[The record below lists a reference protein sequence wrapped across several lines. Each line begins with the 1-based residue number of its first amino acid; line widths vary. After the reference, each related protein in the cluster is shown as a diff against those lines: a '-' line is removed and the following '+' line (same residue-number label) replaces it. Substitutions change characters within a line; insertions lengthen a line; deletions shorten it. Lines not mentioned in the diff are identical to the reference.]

1 MIFPALSTMMEKVN
15 DFNPD
20 LLIDFDDVSFIR
32 GGRNLVGPLTWRVE
46 LDERWVVLGPNGAG
60 KTTLMRLAGAEEF
73 PSSGIAHIMGEQLGK
88 TDMRDLR
95 TMIGM
100 SSSALANRIPTEEQV
115 SDLVVSAGYA
125 ILGRW
130 REEYNDMDFGHADA
144 VLEQVGASHLKDRM
158 WGTLSEGEKKRV
170 LIARALMTNPEL
182 LLLDEPGA
190 GLDLGG
196 REDLVGYLGELA
208 VDPDAPAMVMITH
221 HVEEI
226 PAGFTHAMLLDS
238 GEVVAQGLID
248 QVLTSDNLSKTFH
261 QPIQIDRID
270 GRFFA
275 RRV

>member
-1 MIFPALSTMMEKVN
+1 MNAGWFLG
-15 DFNPD
+15 
-20 LLIDFDDVSFIR
+20 LI
-32 GGRNLVGPLTWRVE
+32 
-46 LDERWVVLGPNGAG
+46 GAG

-182 LLLDEPGA
+182 LLLDEPA
-190 GLDLGG
+190 
-196 REDLVGYLGELA
+196 RVWTWVAVRIWLA
-208 VDPDAPAMVMITH
+208 TWGNWPWIRT
-221 HVEEI
+221 
-226 PAGFTHAMLLDS
+226 L
-238 GEVVAQGLID
+238 
-248 QVLTSDNLSKTFH
+248 
-261 QPIQIDRID
+261 
-270 GRFFA
+270 
-275 RRV
+275 RRW

>member
-1 MIFPALSTMMEKVN
+1 MMEKVN

-32 GGRNLVGPLTWRVE
+32 GGRNLVGPLTWKVE

-130 REEYNDMDFGHADA
+130 REEYN
-144 VLEQVGASHLKDRM
+144 VGASHLKDRM

-208 VDPDAPAMVMITH
+208 VDPDASAMVMITH